1 MRVCCSAQCGA
12 DAGTI
17 EAMASSTAP
26 KRSFRL
32 PVPPLWLLGVV
43 EAVQAV
49 LATALL
55 VAVPVLAMTLAGGF
69 SGDDPVFIMNFSAQ
83 IWLIVHG
90 VPVELAL
97 TAGAAA
103 IGAEVLPETGWM
115 HLVPLGFTLIP
126 LALGWRAGARLA
138 RGSYANQLWQGL
150 LPLVLLYGAAGAG
163 MGVLGT
169 AGVITVSPLT
179 AGLCAAAVMMIGA
192 LAGCY
197 AEARSAT
204 RMIGVDLESAV
215 ERFSQRMKWA
225 GYYLW
230 AVARAG
236 VVASIAAVG
245 LAAALF
251 AGFVA
256 ASWMD
261 VANAYQQL
269 DPGFWGVVG
278 LTLLH
283 LGLLPNLILWMLAY
297 ATGAGFSVGEGSVLA
312 PGTADVAAMPAVPVL
327 AGLPDQTH
335 PMTFA
340 VIAVPVL
347 AGAIAGWW
355 LMREGENH
363 LDDFFALRI
372 SFRPASLALST
383 LLMGILTG
391 LIAALLMIGPLW
403 ISHISLGIGRLSDIG
418 PNALISAGML
428 AVWVGLGAVVGHML
442 APLAHQRG
450 RRRKVSAEGSSA
462 EGASAEGA
470 SAEGLS
476 ASRG

>member
-1 MRVCCSAQCGA
+1 
-12 DAGTI
+12 
-17 EAMASSTAP
+17 MASSTAT

-32 PVPPLWLLGVV
+32 PVPPLWLLGMV

-49 LATALL
+49 LATTLL
-55 VAVPVLAMTLAGGF
+55 IVVPVLAMTLAGGF
-69 SGDDPVFIMNFSAQ
+69 SGGDPVFVMNFSSQ

-90 VPVELAL
+90 APVELSL
-97 TAGAAA
+97 TAGAATVS
-103 IGAEVLPETGWM
+103 AEALPDSGWM
-115 HLVPLGFTLIP
+115 HVVPLGFTLIP
-126 LALGWRAGARLA
+126 LGLGWRAGARLA

-150 LPLVLLYGAAGAG
+150 LPLVVLYGGAGAG
-163 MGVLGT
+163 IGVLGT
-169 AGVITVSPLT
+169 AGAITVSPVV
-179 AGLCAAAVMMIGA
+179 AGLCAAAVMTIGA

-215 ERFSQRMKWA
+215 ERFSQRLKWA
-225 GYYLW
+225 GHYLW
-230 AVARAG
+230 AVTRAG
-236 VVASIAAVG
+236 AVAGIAAVG
-245 LAAALF
+245 LSAVLF
-251 AGFVA
+251 AGFLVS
-256 ASWMD
+256 SWMD

-283 LGLLPNLILWMLAY
+283 LGVLPNLILWMLAY
-297 ATGAGFSVGEGSVLA
+297 STGAGFSVGEGTVLA
-312 PGTADVAAMPAVPVL
+312 PGTVDVAATPAVPVL

-335 PMTFA
+335 PLTFA

-372 SFRPASLALST
+372 GFRPASLTLST
-383 LLMGILTG
+383 LVMGLLTG
-391 LIAALLMIGPLW
+391 TITAVLMIGPLW
-403 ISHISLGIGRLSDIG
+403 ISHISLGVGRMSDLG
-418 PNALISAGML
+418 PDPLISAGML
-428 AVWVGLGAVVGHML
+428 AAWVALGAVVGHLL

-450 RRRKVSAEGSSA
+450 RRRSTAPETSESAEAPEQAAPGAAGSADSQEISA
-462 EGASAEGA
+462 ARE
-470 SAEGLS
+470 
-476 ASRG
+476 